1 MNKRNLGSY
10 YTPIRLSNFIADYC
24 LESLN
29 QNAITILEPSVG
41 DGNFVAA
48 ISKNNQIERFQNISL
63 TIVEREINELNKAIT
78 KCNKNIKLH
87 SFNCDYLDFHNSNTN
102 LFSLIIG
109 NPPYIKSSLLSEEQ
123 RSICNSIH
131 TNSGLNDKRI
141 NNIWT
146 AFLVSSIQKL
156 EEDGIL
162 AFVLPLE
169 LLQVKFSEEIRD
181 LLQLSFQ
188 RLEVFMFDELQFQ
201 ECKGQDTVLII
212 GYKQHITPGTFYTT
226 IKDLSDL
233 ENRDFVLMQ
242 NISVSESNKKWT
254 HHYITPEEHSFLEN
268 VKKEL
273 LTVSDYVDNKAGIVT
288 AANNYFIIDKDT
300 LGKYA
305 LEEYAKPIVQKGVFV
320 NGSVAFNKYDYS
332 KLIEDNKPAY
342 LLDFNNLDTCNLPTN
357 VKEYILLGEEEK
369 LQNRFKCKQ
378 RNNWYQ
384 VPNIAKQS
392 QAFFFKRAHEY
403 PKLLKNEA
411 NVFVTDSAYNI
422 AIKDDFKLNDFIFSF
437 YNSLTLAFAELE
449 GRYYGG
455 GVLELTPN
463 EFRVLPVP
471 MSLYNNFT
479 TYKKD
484 FKNKKNIEDVLKKYN
499 HQILNS
505 SLNLDTRDINK
516 IELIRKKLVNKRHR
530 K

>member
-1 MNKRNLGSY
+1 MNKKNLGSY
-10 YTPIRLSNFIADYC
+10 YTPVRLSNFIADYC

-29 QNAITILEPSVG
+29 QDSISILEPSVG

-48 ISKNNQIERFQNISL
+48 ISENNRINKFQDISL
-63 TIVEREINELNKAIT
+63 TIVEREVDELKKALK
-78 KCNKNIKLH
+78 KCNKEFNLH
-87 SFNCDYLDFHNSNTN
+87 SFNCDYLDFHKSNTN

-109 NPPYIKSSLLSEEQ
+109 NPPYIKSNLLSEKQ
-123 RSICNSIH
+123 KTICKSIH
-131 TNSGLNDKRI
+131 NVNGLNDKKI

-156 EEDGIL
+156 EDDGIL

-169 LLQVKFSEEIRD
+169 LLQVKFSEEIRN

-212 GYKQHITPGTFYTT
+212 GYKQHLTPGTYYTT
-226 IKDLSDL
+226 IKDLSEL
-233 ENRDFVLMQ
+233 ENRNFVLMQ

-268 VKKEL
+268 LKKEL
-273 LTVSDYVDNKAGIVT
+273 HAVSDYVDNKAGIVT

-300 LGKYA
+300 LGKYS

-320 NGSVAFNKYDYS
+320 NGSVAFSKYDYS
-332 KLIEDNKPAY
+332 KLIKENKPAY
-342 LLDFNNLDTCNLPTN
+342 LLDFNNLDTNNIPAN
-357 VKEYILLGEEEK
+357 VKEYILFGEEENF
-369 LQNRFKCKQ
+369 QNRFKCKQ

-392 QAFFFKRAHEY
+392 KAFFFKRAHEY

-422 AIKDDFKLNDFIFSF
+422 TIKDEFYLNDFIFSF

-463 EFRVLPVP
+463 EFRVLPIP
-471 MSLYNNFT
+471 MSSHIDFNS
-479 TYKKD
+479 YKKD
-484 FKNKKNIEDVLKKYN
+484 FKNKQSIENVLLKYN

-505 SLNLDTRDINK
+505 SLNLNIEDINR
-516 IELIRKKLVNKRHR
+516 IESIRKKLVNKRHR